1 MFIRKSRINEAIGR
15 ARDQERKLQEKEWK
29 HRLDKSLAEQR
40 ELYELQ
46 LNERALQ
53 INTLESIIEN
63 NKRHMDEA
71 NEKEMN
77 SKRIYLKAREI
88 ISCVDFEYKKSLEN
102 HARSMSQMD
111 KIRHE
116 SDQFAKQLI
125 NK

>member
-1 MFIRKSRINEAIGR
+1 MKARQDKPLKLEDNESVFQTIKPVYHQKYVFVPDWLYDAYKKEINCDDA
-15 ARDQERKLQEKEWK
+15 
-29 HRLDKSLAEQR
+29 
-40 ELYELQ
+40 
-46 LNERALQ
+46 
-53 INTLESIIEN
+53 
-63 NKRHMDEA
+63 HMEEA

-116 SDQFAKQLI
+116 ADLFTKQLI